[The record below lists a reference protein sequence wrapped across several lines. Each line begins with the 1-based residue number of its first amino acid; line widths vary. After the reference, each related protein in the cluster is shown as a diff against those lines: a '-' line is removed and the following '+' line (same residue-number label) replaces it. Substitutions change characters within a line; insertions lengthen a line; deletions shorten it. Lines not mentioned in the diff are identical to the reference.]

1 MNIRDFEPVNGELLG
16 RKLLNGND
24 YTNRNNRPIIRK
36 RIIKQQPAMK
46 ITSPNSSFEGEAK
59 YPIDDEKKI
68 AGMKPK
74 TLAVALGVIVVSIL
88 IMNMFGA
95 NKTEVPQ
102 PVVL

>member
-1 MNIRDFEPVNGELLG
+1 MNIRDFEPVNGELLS
-16 RKLLNGND
+16 RKMLNGND
-24 YTNRNNRPIIRK
+24 YTNRNNRPIIKK
-36 RIIKQQPAMK
+36 RVIKQQPVMK

-88 IMNMFGA
+88 IMNMFGV
-95 NKTEVPQ
+95 NKAEAPQ
-102 PVVL
+102 PAVL